1 MVVFASDA
9 GSVAAARTLLWFGR
23 ADDQALRTLASQLR
37 DATARAALLGRCTR
51 VEAGATDTLGLG
63 TVAPT
68 PADWEDEPTE
78 SQPTAGPI
86 DPVGSRADEPPEEV
100 DAPRNDAMTFSD
112 RPTHVQEPT
121 VALPATA
128 PAPALTTE
136 AHPSDDALRE
146 RLRAN
151 PNDLAALE
159 ALTGRLA
166 QREDWVGLRDAYT
179 MVIDA
184 LGNQSDPDRRLEG
197 VLWQKV
203 GGLDVERLDA
213 PTTGASALRRSM
225 SLRPTRE
232 TARLLASALPS
243 DAPLAE
249 LYACQAAAPF
259 DAEVVDRLAARLD
272 ADGSW
277 QAATVVHEV
286 AALLR
291 GESAQGGDRI
301 APSCETWTRA
311 LDDTTRLLLRPE
323 TRDLRLDRLFTAAGL
338 AFSSLYAHTA
348 ADYELDA
355 RNLLPPDDPLA
366 ISVLVR
372 QASLAFGVDPELYVY
387 RNVTGF
393 AFAFFER
400 PAFIVGR
407 DLVGAIS
414 QTEMRFRIGMLMTW
428 TRPYA
433 FLPALLSLSQLSQ
446 LVAAVCD
453 WVAPAQ
459 RIVVTEETQRVR
471 RHLQTLDASV
481 SERLR
486 SAVEALADR
495 PSDEALE
502 AWRIGLGVEAVR
514 TGALFC
520 GDPATAHASVQ
531 EHPPLR
537 SVAGEQRWPRE
548 VLQWLGSEGYVRA
561 LTRLTHTG
569 L

>member
-1 MVVFASDA
+1 
-9 GSVAAARTLLWFGR
+9 
-23 ADDQALRTLASQLR
+23 
-37 DATARAALLGRCTR
+37 
-51 VEAGATDTLGLG
+51 
-63 TVAPT
+63 
-68 PADWEDEPTE
+68 
-78 SQPTAGPI
+78 
-86 DPVGSRADEPPEEV
+86 
-100 DAPRNDAMTFSD
+100 MTFSD

-128 PAPALTTE
+128 PAPALTSD
-136 AHPSDDALRE
+136 AHASDDALRE

-184 LGNQSDPDRRLEG
+184 LGNQADPDRRLEG

-213 PTTGASALRRSM
+213 PSTGASALRRSM

-277 QAATVVHEV
+277 QAGTVVHEV

-291 GESAQGGDRI
+291 GQPPGGGDRI
-301 APSCETWTRA
+301 APSCETWTRG

-323 TRDLRLDRLFTAAGL
+323 TRDRRLDRLFTAAGL
-338 AFSSLYAHTA
+338 AFSPLYAHTA

-355 RNLLPPDDPLA
+355 RNLLPTDDPLA

-372 QASLAFGVDPELYVY
+372 QASLAFGIEPELYVY

-414 QTEMRFRIGMLMTW
+414 QAEMRFRIGMLMTW

-471 RHLQTLDASV
+471 RHLQALDASV

-486 SAVEALADR
+486 SAVEALSDR

-520 GDPATAHASVQ
+520 GDPMAAHASVQ